1 MNENHF
7 LKDMK
12 IIKKT
17 EMIEPKVGSTLTEK
31 KNDVHTCSITGRK
44 YEGFGNNAYPF
55 KGRCCDFANSHYV
68 IPARIMDV
76 TPEQI
81 KQYGKE
87 YVKLVIDQL
96 HVQGKLHDFFYHQV
110 EIQNSKRGFVK
121 TVGMDEWLGHYQSDG
136 NWTIQKD
143 NMEGMFN

>member
-1 MNENHF
+1 
-7 LKDMK
+7 MK
-12 IIKKT
+12 NIREK
-17 EMIEPKVGSTLTEK
+17 EMIESKVGSTLTEK

-68 IPARIMDV
+68 IPARIMGV

-81 KQYGKE
+81 KQYGWK

-96 HVQGKLHDFFYHQV
+96 HVQGKFHDFFYHQV
-110 EIQNSKRGFVK
+110 EIHNSKRDDVK
-121 TVGMDEWLGHYQSDG
+121 TVGMDEWLGHYQFEN

-143 NMEGMFN
+143 NMVGMFNN